1 MRFTQP
7 VTMLSGHWSVAV
19 QPLND
24 PLLLTLI
31 ERGRLWGESLPEK
44 AQHPIATSPLFLTK
58 STTKT
63 GPTSGMLTVHLALA
77 G

>member
-31 ERGRLWGESLPEK
+31 ERGRPWGESLPEK
-44 AQHPIATSPLFLTK
+44 AQHPIATSPLFLTE
-58 STTKT
+58 
-63 GPTSGMLTVHLALA
+63 
-77 G
+77 